1 MTGLREYVTD
11 DLINRLEMALLIA
24 NGAESSM
31 AVVSVKS
38 VEMIL
43 ELLKKVRQ
51 EVTQEHE

>member
-11 DLINRLEMALLIA
+11 DLINRLETALLIA
-24 NGAESSM
+24 NGAESSV

>member
-1 MTGLREYVTD
+1 MTGLKEYVTD
-11 DLINRLEMALLIA
+11 DLINCLEMALLIA

-38 VEMIL
+38 VELIL
-43 ELLKKVRQ
+43 ELLKMVRQ